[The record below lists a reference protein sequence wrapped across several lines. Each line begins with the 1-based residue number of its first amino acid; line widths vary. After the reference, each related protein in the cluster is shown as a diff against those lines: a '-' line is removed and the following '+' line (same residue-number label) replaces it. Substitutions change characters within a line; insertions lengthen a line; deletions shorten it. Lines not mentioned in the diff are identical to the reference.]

1 MSCRCQC
8 CNWRVSRGGHT
19 GWRVGTW
26 ASSGWRVCSRCVC
39 YRSMSDEV
47 CVPVTSSL
55 EISIYLGNFSSSS
68 IVRASID
75 VIRCR
80 SVLVGKGSIS
90 EVVLKCTNTL
100 IR

>member
-8 CNWRVSRGGHT
+8 CNWSVSRGGHT